1 MSRAC
6 MFALAAV
13 AVYQVVALRTKKV
26 PPITELEKAFRL
38 HFRPARPHCVG
49 CQCNGRVPQRVV
61 YRQGAWP

>member
-6 MFALAAV
+6 VLAV
-13 AVYQVVALRTKKV
+13 AVVVVYQVVALRTKKV

-38 HFRPARPHCVG
+38 HFRPHCAG